1 MLCYKAGY
9 KYVTTGVHA
18 QVLDFPAALT
28 WGADL
33 DAARK
38 ALVGALVDLAETALE
53 SGQPL
58 PIPDPAVTDAAMDI
72 EEPIYLHLG
81 ASSEVREVPAGIVS

>member
-1 MLCYKAGY
+1 MIRYKAGY

-18 QVLDFPAALT
+18 QVLDFPAAIT
-28 WGADL
+28 CAADL

-38 ALVGALVDLAETALE
+38 LLAIALVDVAEAAME

-58 PIPDPAVTDAAMDI
+58 PVPDPAIADPEMDI
-72 EEPIYLHLG
+72 EEPIYLHLV
-81 ASSEVREVPAGIVS
+81 ASSDVHEVPTGATS